1 MHRSFRLFRV
11 LPQWGQPALVGLLAL
26 CFGLAPG
33 LALAQVT
40 PLVLPAGTT
49 ANTPV
54 YLGPRFRGGPDSVRA
69 LLART
74 LRPANPTL
82 AGQVFLQLELTDVGA
97 VRTSYLLTPP
107 RKTPAADLAK
117 NADVRALAQQLA
129 KQLTPWQILPSTGS
143 DQGANALNTIA
154 LPLPFGPSAETA
166 PLSYSD
172 EMPTFRLAGGRP
184 EGTAVVSLPRLLQR
198 QMQFPAADIRNH
210 VSGTVYAYLEV
221 SETGAVTQRS
231 IVGSLSPTL
240 DAEVLRVLE
249 QVPNA
254 STPPRQ
260 SGRPVRVG
268 YVLPFQFKTI

>member
-1 MHRSFRLFRV
+1 MDYSFRQFLLQKQGR
-11 LPQWGQPALVGLLAL
+11 LALAGLLAFGL
-26 CFGLAPG
+26 GLAPG
-33 LALAQVT
+33 QIAAQVT

-49 ANTPV
+49 ASTPV

-69 LLART
+69 LVARA
-74 LRPANPTL
+74 LRPAGPAL
-82 AGQVFLQLELTDVGA
+82 AGQVFLQLELNEVGA
-97 VRTSYLLTPP
+97 VRTGYLLTPP

-117 NADVRALAQQLA
+117 HAEVRALAQQLA
-129 KQLTPWQILPSTGS
+129 KRLTPWQLVPSTGP

-154 LPLPFGPSAETA
+154 LPLLFGPGAETA

-172 EMPTFRLAGGRP
+172 EMPTFRLADGRP
-184 EGTAVVSLPRLLQR
+184 DGAAVVSLPRLLQR
-198 QMQFPAADIRNH
+198 QVAFPAEDIRNR

-231 IVGSLSPTL
+231 IVGSLSPGL
-240 DAEVLRVLE
+240 DAEVLRVLG

-260 SGRPVRVG
+260 AGRPVRVG
-268 YVLPFQFKTI
+268 YVLPFRFKTI